1 MDNNDKRETN
11 DTSRR
16 PLLMFFYTYA
26 ALAACLVGIGE
37 YGTVFDSV
45 DISSDG
51 NSEYMALTV
60 MELLTVCLL
69 PLALKIT
76 GFKRIKESARKSD
89 RTYTAI
95 AAARLAMIGV
105 PIIINIVS
113 YYVFMNVAFA
123 YLAIIGT
130 VCLAFVYPSRG
141 RKEDEL
147 NR

>member
-1 MDNNDKRETN
+1 MDNNDKKGAK

-16 PLLMFFYTYA
+16 PLLMFFYTYV

-45 DISSDG
+45 DTYSGG
-51 NSEYMALTV
+51 NQEYTVLTV

-69 PLALKIT
+69 PLALKIM
-76 GFKRIKESARKSD
+76 GIKGVKESARKSD
-89 RTYTAI
+89 RKYTAI

-123 YLAIIGT
+123 YLAIIGA
-130 VCLAFVYPSRG
+130 VCLAFVYPNRG

>member
-1 MDNNDKRETN
+1 MDNNDKKGAK

-16 PLLMFFYTYA
+16 PLLMFFYTYV

-45 DISSDG
+45 DTSSGG
-51 NSEYMALTV
+51 NQEYTVLTV

-69 PLALKIT
+69 PLALKIMGT
-76 GFKRIKESARKSD
+76 KRVKESARKSD
-89 RTYTAI
+89 RKYTAI

-105 PIIINIVS
+105 PIIINILF

-130 VCLAFVYPSRG
+130 VCLAFVYPNRG

>member
-1 MDNNDKRETN
+1 MDNNDKKGAK

-16 PLLMFFYTYA
+16 PLLMFFYTYV

-45 DISSDG
+45 DTSSGG
-51 NSEYMALTV
+51 NQEYTVLTV

-69 PLALKIT
+69 PLALKIMGT
-76 GFKRIKESARKSD
+76 KRVKESARKSD
-89 RTYTAI
+89 RKYTAI

-105 PIIINIVS
+105 PIIINILS

-130 VCLAFVYPSRG
+130 VCLAFVYPNRG

>member
-1 MDNNDKRETN
+1 MDNNDKKGAK

-16 PLLMFFYTYA
+16 PLLMFFYTYV
-26 ALAACLVGIGE
+26 ALAACLVATGE

-45 DISSDG
+45 DTTSVGI
-51 NSEYMALTV
+51 SEYTVLTV
-60 MELLTVCLL
+60 LELLTVCLL
-69 PLALKIT
+69 PLALKIMDI
-76 GFKRIKESARKSD
+76 RMVKESASKSD
-89 RTYTAI
+89 RKYTAI

-105 PIIINIVS
+105 PVIVNIVS

-130 VCLAFVYPSRG
+130 VCLAFVYPNRG